1 MLKPRAPDI
10 SGQVTFQDSLFS
22 SERVVQR
29 TLEGGTVLQLTLEP
43 LSGERVRV
51 LYYQRR
57 RAGER
62 WVRVKEEEGRTVAWR
77 QLGLEQ
83 SFQNVFG

>member
-1 MLKPRAPDI
+1 M
-10 SGQVTFQDSLFS
+10 
-22 SERVVQR
+22 QR
-29 TLEGGTVLQLTLEP
+29 TLAGGTVLQLTLEP
-43 LSGERVRV
+43 LAGERVRV
-51 LYYQRR
+51 LRYLRR

-83 SFQNVFG
+83 SFRSVFY